1 MDKRRKPLMPHEQLL
16 LRLQVETMILE
27 HPEYSVPRL
36 LREVR
41 KTLRLTIA
49 EMARIGG
56 LSVPALKN
64 IESGKNS
71 PSLATVEGLLK
82 PLGLRLCV
90 IQAGRAEA
98 FDDQEAKS
106 EALRTDC
113 VANGRQT

>member
-1 MDKRRKPLMPHEQLL
+1 MDKRRKPLTPHEQLL
-16 LRLQVETMILE
+16 LRQHVETMLLE
-27 HPEYSVPRL
+27 HPEYSVPHL

-49 EMARIGG
+49 EMARIGQ

-82 PLGLRLCV
+82 PLGLRLSV
-90 IQAGRAEA
+90 IQARPAEA
-98 FDDQEAKS
+98 FDDQKAKDEA
-106 EALRTDC
+106 R
-113 VANGRQT
+113 NR

>member
-1 MDKRRKPLMPHEQLL
+1 MDKRRKPLTPQEQLL
-16 LRLQVETMILE
+16 LRQRVETMILE
-27 HPEYSVPRL
+27 HPQLSVTRL

-41 KTLRLTIA
+41 KTLHLTIA

-82 PLGLRLCV
+82 PLGLRLGV
-90 IQAGRAEA
+90 IRATS
-98 FDDQEAKS
+98 DDNDLKPQ
-106 EALRTDC
+106 
-113 VANGRQT
+113 

>member
-1 MDKRRKPLMPHEQLL
+1 MDKRRKPLTPHEQLL
-16 LRLQVETMILE
+16 LRQQVETMILE
-27 HPEYSVPRL
+27 HPECSVPHL

-49 EMARIGG
+49 EMARIGR

-82 PLGLRLCV
+82 PLGLRLSV
-90 IQAGRAEA
+90 IRARPAEA
-98 FDDQEAKS
+98 LGDQEAKD
-106 EALRTDC
+106 EALR
-113 VANGRQT
+113 